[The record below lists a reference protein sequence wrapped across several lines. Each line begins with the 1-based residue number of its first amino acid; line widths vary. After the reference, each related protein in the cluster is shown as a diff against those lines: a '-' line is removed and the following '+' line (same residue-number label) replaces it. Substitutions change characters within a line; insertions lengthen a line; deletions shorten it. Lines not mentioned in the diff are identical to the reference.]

1 MRGVPPPNDGSYARL
16 TGGCAGSGGG
26 GVPPPIGGSYARLAG
41 VPPRDDGAQLVGGR
55 AGGGRRPAFMEGLP
69 PRYGGGCGSKRVLS
83 NEVMVSD
90 DDSWGMRKRRS
101 SSSPQSSFSIK
112 DDAGYIGYLTDD
124 DESGSGDEGEG
135 DVRSV
140 VDRRRRELMGSD
152 ISFSS
157 CMFMMITVC
166 GLLMLF
172 LFAASPWGVPPPR
185 RL

>member
-41 VPPRDDGAQLVGGR
+41 VPPPNDGSQLVGGR
-55 AGGGRRPAFMEGLP
+55 AGGGGGRRPAFMEGLP
-69 PRYGGGCGSKRVLS
+69 PRYGGGCGSKRVPA
-83 NEVMVSD
+83 NEVMVSEEE
-90 DDSWGMRKRRS
+90 DSWGMRRRR

-112 DDAGYIGYLTDD
+112 DDAGYIGYLSD
-124 DESGSGDEGEG
+124 DESDDRDSN
-135 DVRSV
+135 VMIR
-140 VDRRRRELMGSD
+140 RRRRELLGSD
-152 ISFSS
+152 ADVSFSN
-157 CMFMMITVC
+157 CMLMMITVC

-172 LFAASPWGVPPPR
+172 LFAVSPWGVPPPR